1 MSSFDN
7 WRCTDIAADE
17 QAKQDARVAALA
29 EQIRAGLS
37 IEENI
42 GEIEISASFD
52 DSCCKAITKAF
63 IDGTNPALALHAYA
77 LRWMDSESERLAKLQ
92 LQKDGK

>member
-1 MSSFDN
+1 MSYDQ
-7 WRCTDIAADE
+7 WKQTDTTADE
-17 QAKQDARVAALA
+17 QAEQDAKVAALA

-77 LRWMDSESERLAKLQ
+77 LRWMDCESERLAKLQ
-92 LQKDGK
+92 LQKDNR